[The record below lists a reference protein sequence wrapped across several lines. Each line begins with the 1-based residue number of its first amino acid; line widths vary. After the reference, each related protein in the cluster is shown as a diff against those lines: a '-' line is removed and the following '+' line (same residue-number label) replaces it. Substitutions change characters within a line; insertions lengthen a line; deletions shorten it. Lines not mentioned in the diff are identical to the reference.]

1 MSCKLLMFGILGA
14 IILAK
19 QQGYQLRTPIK
30 DINVQ
35 YRWWGFKITPNCQFP
50 IYKEEEVRLSKK
62 QRQRQRETL
71 AREFLE
77 KEAAKIQ
84 LLESAIFGRL
94 AGKILIIIYLVTI

>member
-1 MSCKLLMFGILGA
+1 MFGILGA